1 MTARTGGSFVL
12 DDPAPIVDALRADG
26 WRVIGPRLGDS
37 AIVYDEIETA
47 DDLPRGFVDEQ
58 DGGHYRLRE
67 SGNERWFD
75 YVVGPQNWKKWL
87 FPARQKLWSASRTED
102 GFAIEPHRV
111 DFPKTAIF
119 GARAC
124 EIAAIE
130 IQDRVF
136 DNGDFADAGYRHR
149 RDNTLIV
156 AVQCA
161 RSAPTCFCSSMNTGP
176 RAEAGFDIALTELED
191 GEFLVECGSDRGAEI
206 LERIDAPAA
215 GTAAVAAAK
224 EAARAVTEQ
233 AARMQMRSMPENI
246 AGLLKDNL
254 EHPRWADVAD
264 RCLSCA
270 NCTLACP
277 TCFCSDVEDVNDLSG
292 DHTERWRVWDSCFS
306 LDFSYIHGGA
316 VRRSTLSRYRQ
327 WMTHKLSSWHDQFDT
342 SGCVG
347 CGRCITWCPVGID
360 ITEEAAAFAAEPADA
375 GGVET

>member
-1 MTARTGGSFVL
+1 MTARTGDSFLL
-12 DDPAPIVDALRADG
+12 DDPGPLIDALHADG
-26 WRVIGPRLGDS
+26 WRVIGPRPGDG
-37 AIVYDEIETA
+37 AIVYDEIETVA
-47 DDLPRGFVDEQ
+47 DLPRGLVDEQ
-58 DGGHYRLRE
+58 EGGHYRLRE
-67 SGNERWFD
+67 SGNDRWFD
-75 YVVGPQNWKKWL
+75 YVVGPQTWKKWL
-87 FPARQKLWSASRTED
+87 FPPRQKLWSAIRTGD
-102 GFAIEPHRV
+102 GFDIEAPPV

-130 IQDRVF
+130 VQDRVF
-136 DNGDFADAGYRHR
+136 DNGDFADAGYSHR
-149 RDNTLIV
+149 RKNTLIV

-161 RSAPTCFCSSMNTGP
+161 RSAPTCFCASMNTGP
-176 RAEAGFDIALTELED
+176 RTEAGFDIALTELED
-191 GEFLVECGSDRGAEI
+191 GGFFVECGSDHGAEV
-206 LERIDAPAA
+206 LDRIDRRDADPAA
-215 GTAAVAAAK
+215 AN
-224 EAARAVTEQ
+224 AARAVTEQ
-233 AARMQMRSMPENI
+233 AAEMQMRSMPENI
-246 AGLLKDNL
+246 AGLLKDSL
-254 EHPRWADVAD
+254 DHPRWAEVAD

-277 TCFCSDVEDVNDLSG
+277 TCFCSDVEDINDLSG

-360 ITEEAAAFAAEPADA
+360 ITEEVAAFAAEPAEPADA
-375 GGVET
+375 GGLAT

>member
-1 MTARTGGSFVL
+1 MTARTGGSFIL
-12 DDPAPIVDALRADG
+12 DDPAPLVDALRADG
-26 WRVIGPRLGDS
+26 WRVIGPREGDG

-47 DDLPRGFVDEQ
+47 HDLPRGLVDEQ

-67 SGNERWFD
+67 SGNDRWFD

-102 GFAIEPHRV
+102 GFDIEPHQD

-149 RDNTLIV
+149 RENTLIV

-161 RSAPTCFCSSMNTGP
+161 RSAPTCFCASMNTGP
-176 RAEAGFDIALTELED
+176 RADADFDIALTELED
-191 GEFLVECGSDRGAEI
+191 GRLFIEYGSDRGARI
-206 LERIDAPAA
+206 LDRIDMHGAD
-215 GTAAVAAAK
+215 TAAKKAAQ
-224 EAARAVTEQ
+224 AVTEQ
-233 AARMQMRSMPENI
+233 AAQMQMRSMPENI
-246 AGLLKDNL
+246 AGLLKDSL
-254 EHPRWADVAD
+254 DHPRWAEVAD

-360 ITEEAAAFAAEPADA
+360 ITEEAAAFAAEPDDA
-375 GGVET
+375 GGLGT

>member
-1 MTARTGGSFVL
+1 MTARTGGSFIL
-12 DDPAPIVDALRADG
+12 DDPAPLVDALRADG
-26 WRVIGPRLGDS
+26 WRVIGPREGDG

-47 DDLPRGFVDEQ
+47 ADLPRGFVDEQ

-67 SGNERWFD
+67 SGNDRWFD

-87 FPARQKLWSASRTED
+87 FPARQKLWSATRTAD
-102 GFAIEPHRV
+102 GFDIDPEKV
-111 DFPKTAIF
+111 EFPKTALF
-119 GARAC
+119 GTRAC

-149 RDNTLIV
+149 RENTLIV

-191 GEFLVECGSDRGAEI
+191 GGFFVECGSDRGAEI
-206 LERIDAPAA
+206 LDRIDA
-215 GTAAVAAAK
+215 TAADAAAE
-224 EAARAVTEQ
+224 EAAQAVTEQ
-233 AARMQMRSMPENI
+233 AAQMQMRSMPENI
-246 AGLLKDNL
+246 AGLLKDSL
-254 EHPRWADVAD
+254 DHPRWAEVAD

-360 ITEEAAAFAAEPADA
+360 ITEEAAAFAAEPAEPADA
-375 GGVET
+375 GGLET